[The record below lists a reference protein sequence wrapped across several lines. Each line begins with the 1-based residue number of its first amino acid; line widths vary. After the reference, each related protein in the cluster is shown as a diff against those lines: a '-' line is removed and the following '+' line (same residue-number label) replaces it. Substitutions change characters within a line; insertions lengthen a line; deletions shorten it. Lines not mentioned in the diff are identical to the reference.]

1 MHSAT
6 ASLMW
11 VYTIQHATENADK
24 LTDLIDNVTAIDSKF
39 SYPYAFAALVLPDIA
54 HSPDK
59 AVEIA
64 MRGIENADPDWR
76 IPYYLATT
84 YHIFFQDR
92 EKAAFYFDLAAR
104 TPGANSKIQTI
115 ALSYGTAPTFREQ
128 TKLVWISIY
137 DSSND
142 EIVKD
147 RAQKYIAQID
157 ILDFL
162 DKAVRLYIEK
172 YHKYPEKVDDLV
184 IGKIIKE
191 VPKSPLGLQFILRYG
206 GEVIAK

>member
-1 MHSAT
+1 MPTIIKSAGNYSAIVVLIAAIIFFQYLYDIQKNERLIVPLTIIPAQAIKILDLGMHSAT

-11 VYTIQHATENADK
+11 IYTIQHATENADK

-115 ALSYGTAPTFREQ
+115 ALSYGTAPTFR
-128 TKLVWISIY
+128 
-137 DSSND
+137 
-142 EIVKD
+142 
-147 RAQKYIAQID
+147 
-157 ILDFL
+157 
-162 DKAVRLYIEK
+162 
-172 YHKYPEKVDDLV
+172 
-184 IGKIIKE
+184 
-191 VPKSPLGLQFILRYG
+191 
-206 GEVIAK
+206 